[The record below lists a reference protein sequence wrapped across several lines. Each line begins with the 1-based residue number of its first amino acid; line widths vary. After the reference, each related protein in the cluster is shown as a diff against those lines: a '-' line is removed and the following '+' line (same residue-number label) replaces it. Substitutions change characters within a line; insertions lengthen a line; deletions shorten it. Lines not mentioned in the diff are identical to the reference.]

1 VSFVTG
7 RRTQDVN
14 GILRPYALSL
24 FHPVPRDVLMI
35 GLSSGSWAQVI
46 ANNPAVASLTVV
58 EINPGYMRL
67 VQDAPAVASVLR
79 NPKVT
84 VKTDDGRRWL
94 RLNPGRQFDA
104 IVSNTTFYFRANI
117 GNLLSVEFLDLI
129 KDHLKHDG
137 VFFYKT
143 TGSARIQ
150 RIACLSFPHGAQFTN
165 HMVVS
170 PSPIAW
176 DFGRWRR
183 TLENYRIKAAL
194 SKQNAPISDDQILE
208 FEQLQ
213 VHQSDRIR
221 DAERLF
227 AQRLLD
233 LDAGNLGGGFIH
245 VRIDERTDARGQRIA
260 QIGDIGPLSRKIG
273 RCRTERARGGG
284 DRTDGGLGVRQHVG
298 EAARRHLAFYL
309 VKILCGR
316 REGRKRRHRGCGGR

>member
-1 VSFVTG
+1 LAWLGSGMLGVALLMIYLVARHWGSLLPCLAHLGVAADERAGMGTALLYL
-7 RRTQDVN
+7 TN
-14 GILRPYALSL
+14 ILGSASGSILVG
-24 FHPVPRDVLMI
+24 FVLMDRLGLMEIAGTLAVWGLACAVLLSAVTPLLRRAKHFRI
-35 GLSSGSWAQVI
+35 GLAAGL
-46 ANNPAVASLTVV
+46 AVVGPLAL
-58 EINPGYMRL
+58 
-67 VQDAPAVASVLR
+67 
-79 NPKVT
+79 
-84 VKTDDGRRWL
+84 
-94 RLNPGRQFDA
+94 
-104 IVSNTTFYFRANI
+104 
-117 GNLLSVEFLDLI
+117 
-129 KDHLKHDG
+129 
-137 VFFYKT
+137 
-143 TGSARIQ
+143 
-150 RIACLSFPHGAQFTN
+150 GAQFTN